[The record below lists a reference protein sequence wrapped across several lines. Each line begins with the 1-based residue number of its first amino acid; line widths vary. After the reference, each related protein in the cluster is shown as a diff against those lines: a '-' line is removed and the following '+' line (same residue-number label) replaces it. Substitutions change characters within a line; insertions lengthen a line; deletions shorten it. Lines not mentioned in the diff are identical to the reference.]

1 MTGTA
6 RDEASAATQQ
16 AARAARKR
24 IDVDDD
30 LVERRDALKMR
41 SEYLRHQLSFKA
53 TSIQPAFR
61 ATDRLAEGLDW
72 VKAHPGLV
80 AAAGAGLLGAVV
92 ARPRA
97 FMRLGTRAFA
107 AWQMIQRVQPMVR
120 AFTRRG

>member
-1 MTGTA
+1 MTSKHHADTTA
-6 RDEASAATQQ
+6 DQ
-16 AARAARKR
+16 AVRAGHKR

-30 LVERRDALKMR
+30 LLARRDALKMR

-53 TSIQPAFR
+53 TGIQPAFR
-61 ATDRLAEGLDW
+61 ATDRVAEGLGW

-80 AAAGAGLLGAVV
+80 AAAGAALLGAVV

-107 AWQMIQRVQPMVR
+107 AWQMVQRVQPMVR
-120 AFTRRG
+120 AFTRRV